1 MTSMAEINAVT
12 GLRAKLQQERI
23 GAITSGARI
32 AINSFLGVQSN
43 ILQMAEEILSLDER
57 KLSEDGKPEDSEDL
71 KHDTNPYN
79 KNPKK
84 NPKKNNKNNNKG
96 NNQDG
101 NGNGQ
106 KFSGSKRLREEK
118 PTENGNL
125 PGKNILPKNCA
136 RKGAKHREAFRK
148 AKRDHNV
155 PQGQEPVV
163 GPNIGRRGQ
172 KIPGKAFK
180 LKDANNH
187 EVIIRDD
194 VEGHIFKDGGKLP
207 KHLNVGDDHY
217 FYE

>member
-32 AINSFLGVQSN
+32 AINSFLGLQTN
-43 ILQMAEEILSLDER
+43 ILQMAEGILSLDEG
-57 KLSEDGKPEDSEDL
+57 KLSEDGKSEDSEY
-71 KHDTNPYN
+71 KKPHTNP
-79 KNPKK
+79 KQ

-96 NNQDG
+96 NNQGG
-101 NGNGQ
+101 NGNGK
-106 KFSGSKRLREEK
+106 KFSGKKRLPDKK

-125 PGKNILPKNCA
+125 PGKNNPPKNCA
-136 RKGAKHREAFRK
+136 RKGAKHREAFRQ

-207 KHLNVGDDHY
+207 KHLNVGDKHY

>member
-1 MTSMAEINAVT
+1 MAEINAVT

-23 GAITSGARI
+23 GAITSGASI
-32 AINSFLGVQSN
+32 AINSFLGLQSN
-43 ILQMAEEILSLDER
+43 ILQMAEGILSLDEG
-57 KLSEDGKPEDSEDL
+57 KLAEDGKPEDSENA
-71 KHDTNPYN
+71 KPNTNPIN

-101 NGNGQ
+101 NGNGK
-106 KFSGSKRLREEK
+106 KFSGNKRFRDKK

-125 PGKNILPKNCA
+125 PGNNNPPKNCA
-136 RKGAKHREAFRK
+136 RKGAKHREAFRQ

-207 KHLNVGDDHY
+207 KHLNVGDAHY